1 MGDRRARQRGSVG
14 HHWQYARRRAN
25 LRALRGGSQRRQEDE
40 ALHQVPSSLA
50 SDPPLSRRLA
60 LCCPL
65 PRRSCAVLTF
75 PRAFACAAALA
86 ASCRYCSRE
95 CQRAA
100 WGEHKRHCVDPRWS
114 LGAAERAAFERM
126 QGKVESKYALENYA
140 CSLRNSINDEKF
152 RDKIEEED
160 RATIEGK
167 ITETTEWLDNQMAE
181 KEEFDA
187 KQKELEAVAN
197 PIMQKI
203 YAAAGG
209 GAPGGMPDMGG
220 AGAPDMGGAG
230 GDAGPTIDE
239 VD

>member
-1 MGDRRARQRGSVG
+1 
-14 HHWQYARRRAN
+14 
-25 LRALRGGSQRRQEDE
+25 
-40 ALHQVPSSLA
+40 
-50 SDPPLSRRLA
+50 
-60 LCCPL
+60 
-65 PRRSCAVLTF
+65 
-75 PRAFACAAALA
+75 
-86 ASCRYCSRE
+86 
-95 CQRAA
+95 
-100 WGEHKRHCVDPRWS
+100 
-114 LGAAERAAFERM
+114 M

-209 GAPGGMPDMGG
+209 APGAGGMPDMGG
-220 AGAPDMGGAG
+220 AGGPDMGGAAPAA
-230 GDAGPTIDE
+230 DAGPTIDE